1 MICTRCGTANPD
13 NAVYCAHCG
22 SPMAQGNPASTR
34 CPNCGN
40 PIHPLTTA
48 CPNCGMVFQP
58 VIVPGT
64 VDPRKSK
71 IAAGLLGIFLG
82 GLGVHNFYLGYTG
95 KAVAQLIL
103 TLVGSI
109 FGCFVFPLIAAAAA
123 GIWGLVEGIM
133 ILAGSIDVDGHNIPL
148 KD

>member
-22 SPMAQGNPASTR
+22 SPMAQGNPANTR

-40 PIHPLTTA
+40 PIHPLATA

-133 ILAGSIDVDGHNIPL
+133 ILAVSIVVDGHNIPL

>member
-1 MICTRCGTANPD
+1 MICSRCGTVNPD
-13 NAVYCAHCG
+13 NAVYCAYCG
-22 SPMAQGNPASTR
+22 SPMVQGNPVNSR
-34 CPNCGN
+34 CPNCGT
-40 PIHPLTTA
+40 PIHPMTAA
-48 CPNCGMVFQP
+48 CPNCGMVLQP
-58 VIVPGT
+58 VIVPGMT
-64 VDPRKSK
+64 DPRKSK

-109 FGCFVFPLIAAAAA
+109 FACFLLPLVAVVASS
-123 GIWGLVEGIM
+123 IWGLVEGIM
-133 ILAGSIDVDGHNIPL
+133 ILAGSINVDGQNVPL